1 MGSSYAKRSFFA
13 SSPRDHLKCPS
24 AVLPT
29 VEIAPVSVDTRST
42 CSWEVSG
49 LYWEF
54 ISRTQKFTH
63 FSIDFCCMASIKQD
77 MLNDWWTFS
86 KTKQKSEQA
95 KGQRLCC
102 MVCSRCHRPSQ
113 EHHPAT
119 CSSLTKCDS
128 LCVATQHG
136 PAVVSWKQVKV
147 FQRQRHKQTQK
158 RQRQKC
164 HMLANL

>member
-1 MGSSYAKRSFFA
+1 MICTSNSCPEQKRES
-13 SSPRDHLKCPS
+13 
-24 AVLPT
+24 
-29 VEIAPVSVDTRST
+29 
-42 CSWEVSG
+42 
-49 LYWEF
+49 
-54 ISRTQKFTH
+54 TH

-77 MLNDWWTFS
+77 LINDWWTYIARYS
-86 KTKQKSEQA
+86 KTKQKAEQV

-119 CSSLTKCDS
+119 CSSLTKCHS

-136 PAVVSWKQVKV
+136 PAILSCKQVKV
-147 FQRQRHKQTQK
+147 FQRQRQKQTRTQK

-164 HMLANL
+164 RMLENL